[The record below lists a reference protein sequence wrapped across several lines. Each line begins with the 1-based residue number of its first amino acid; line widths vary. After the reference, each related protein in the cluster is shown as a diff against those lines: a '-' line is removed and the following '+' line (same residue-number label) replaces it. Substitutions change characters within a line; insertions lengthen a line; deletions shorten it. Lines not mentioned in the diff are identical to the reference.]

1 MSTSKRIAAR
11 DVIRVEY
18 LGKRRTAVV
27 LVTDEDTDAI
37 SVIFG
42 TRTHREELCVWIAH
56 PSPSASMLR
65 LSEPTF
71 FYVSTILQ
79 MRRDLANETIGRC
92 PPGLFLELRKLH
104 DTKYQSLTRPQPG
117 DAAAAELIAR

>member
-11 DVIRVEY
+11 DVIRVED

-42 TRTHREELCVWIAH
+42 TRTHRA
-56 PSPSASMLR
+56 
-65 LSEPTF
+65 
-71 FYVSTILQ
+71 
-79 MRRDLANETIGRC
+79 
-92 PPGLFLELRKLH
+92 
-104 DTKYQSLTRPQPG
+104 G